1 MYLQDQE
8 LLALRATIQQMKN
21 RYNDTVFSPGG
32 TLESGRIRSNDVL
45 VSEDLR
51 VERGHQRKLRNN
63 ARNDFTRY

>member
-1 MYLQDQE
+1 
-8 LLALRATIQQMKN
+8 MKN

-32 TLESGRIRSNDVL
+32 TLESGRIRSNELL